1 MTSYRNNKHTS
12 RSSSRATSR
21 SAHRAT
27 ARPPRHTTAHTAN
40 RTTPQEF
47 RDYSRNGSYASKN
60 SSSHLS
66 NNPSNY
72 PLQSAPRYTSRTAN
86 QFPTKLVVIV
96 VALLAFIIG
105 TTITI
110 QSCSHSRNYDWQNL
124 VHENGRIYYSQ
135 GGNIVSKT
143 GIDVSSHQGTIDW
156 NTVANDGIDFAMIRC
171 GSRGYTEGNL
181 YADETF
187 YSNADGAQ
195 AAGVPFGVYFFSQAT
210 SKEEAIEE
218 AEYVL
223 QLIAGME
230 ITCPIAYDLEDM
242 PNHNARANDLT
253 PEQCTQF
260 AEAFCNRIKQAGYKT
275 LVYGNQ
281 HDLTRYDLDHL
292 KEDIWYAEY
301 NDVQPTTNVP
311 MVMWQY
317 TSTGNVAGIST
328 QVDLNVLFNASLIS

>member
-1 MTSYRNNKHTS
+1 
-12 RSSSRATSR
+12 
-21 SAHRAT
+21 
-27 ARPPRHTTAHTAN
+27 
-40 RTTPQEF
+40 
-47 RDYSRNGSYASKN
+47 
-60 SSSHLS
+60 
-66 NNPSNY
+66 
-72 PLQSAPRYTSRTAN
+72 
-86 QFPTKLVVIV
+86 
-96 VALLAFIIG
+96 
-105 TTITI
+105 
-110 QSCSHSRNYDWQNL
+110 
-124 VHENGRIYYSQ
+124 
-135 GGNIVSKT
+135 
-143 GIDVSSHQGTIDW
+143 
-156 NTVANDGIDFAMIRC
+156 MIRC

-195 AAGVPFGVYFFSQAT
+195 AAGVPFGAYFFSQAT

-317 TSTGNVAGIST
+317 TSTGSVAGIST
-328 QVDLNVLFNASLIS
+328 QVDLNILFDASLIS